1 MNSESGINTNQEKK
15 FSILIAEDE
24 EYNYLFLA
32 EVLNSYEVTL
42 IRAINGKEA
51 VEQCSTPNDIKIILM
66 DIRMPVMDGYEATKL
81 IKKMHPE
88 MPIIAQTAYA
98 MESDRKRAFKEGFND
113 YLPKP
118 IRRKELISTIIKH
131 IPKGYLLKEK
141 ALKE

>member
-1 MNSESGINTNQEKK
+1 MNRKSDTIANNTDN

-24 EYNYLFLA
+24 EYNYLFLE
-32 EVLNSYEVTL
+32 EVLNSYDATL
-42 IRAINGKEA
+42 IRAVNGKEA
-51 VEQCSTPNDIKIILM
+51 VELCSKPNNIKIVLM

-81 IKKMHPE
+81 IKKLHPE
-88 MPIIAQTAYA
+88 MPVIAQTAYA

-131 IPKGYLLKEK
+131 IPKGYNLKEK
-141 ALKE
+141 VLKE

>member
-1 MNSESGINTNQEKK
+1 MNDESDINANHKNK

-32 EVLNSYEVTL
+32 EVLNSYEATL

-51 VEQCSTPNDIKIILM
+51 VELCSNTNNIKLILM
-66 DIRMPVMDGYEATKL
+66 DIRMPVMDGYEATRL

-98 MESDRKRAFKEGFND
+98 MESDRKRAFNEGFND

-131 IPKGYLLKEK
+131 IPQGYQLKEK
-141 ALKE
+141 VLKE

>member
-1 MNSESGINTNQEKK
+1 MNSESGINTNQKEK

-32 EVLNSYEVTL
+32 EVLNGYEVTR

-51 VEQCSTPNDIKIILM
+51 VEICSNPNDIKIILM

-98 MESDRKRAFKEGFND
+98 MESDRKRAFNEGFND

-118 IRRKELISTIIKH
+118 IRRKELIRTIIKH
-131 IPKGYLLKEK
+131 LPKGYLLKEK
-141 ALKE
+141 VLKE